1 MYYSS
6 VAVIA
11 LIVSFIINFEALK
24 KVQYTGV
31 TAARYKYRQYLFA
44 LITYYITDALW
55 GVFYEQRWI
64 ITTFIITSVY
74 FLAMATSV
82 LCWTR
87 AVVSFTKSQG
97 KLGKIL
103 IGAGWVIFGY
113 QLVVL
118 IINIFNP
125 IVFSFSEDK
134 EYQALPA
141 RYIALFMQVILF
153 FAVAVYALV
162 KAVRSEGE
170 RRSSYRTV
178 GFSSIIMAVFICLQM
193 LLPLMPMYSL
203 GGLFAT
209 CIIHTFVYKDK
220 DVAYS
225 RNMEAVNQKAYRDG
239 LTGVK
244 NKLAYLEA
252 LTDIENCLADGS
264 LTEYGVAV
272 FDLNGLKQIN
282 DTLGHEAGDAYIKNG
297 CMLICKQ
304 FDHSPVFR
312 IGGDEFVAILR
323 GGDYERR
330 EELFASFR
338 KKVEDNRRN
347 GLVVVASGMA
357 IYQSENDESYND
369 VFKRADDLMYECKQA
384 LKAQ

>member
-1 MYYSS
+1 
-6 VAVIA
+6 
-11 LIVSFIINFEALK
+11 
-24 KVQYTGV
+24 
-31 TAARYKYRQYLFA
+31 
-44 LITYYITDALW
+44 
-55 GVFYEQRWI
+55 
-64 ITTFIITSVY
+64 
-74 FLAMATSV
+74 
-82 LCWTR
+82 
-87 AVVSFTKSQG
+87 
-97 KLGKIL
+97 
-103 IGAGWVIFGY
+103 
-113 QLVVL
+113 
-118 IINIFNP
+118 
-125 IVFSFSEDK
+125 
-134 EYQALPA
+134 
-141 RYIALFMQVILF
+141 MQIILF
-153 FAVAVYALV
+153 FATAVYALV
-162 KAVRSEGE
+162 KAVRSDDEG
-170 RRSSYRTV
+170 RASYRTV
-178 GFSSIIMAVFICLQM
+178 GFSGIIMAVFICLQM

-220 DVAYS
+220 DVAYN

-252 LTDIENCLADGS
+252 LADIENCLADGS

-330 EELFASFR
+330 EELVASFR
-338 KKVEDNRRN
+338 KKVEYNRRN